1 MPLRAAA
8 ICGLVAPLT
17 FVAGVVLGDLAQP
30 SAFSPA
36 NDDISDLG
44 AVTASYPWLY
54 NQLAANLT
62 GLLVV
67 AFALGLWQALRP
79 GLLSRLGVLGLVVVG
94 AGMFLDGLFRL
105 DCQGIDAAC
114 DNASW
119 HSSAHKV
126 ESGITAT
133 ALLLTPPVLALAF
146 RRMPDWRAAWL
157 PTLLATPALILASAA
172 FSSLGSG
179 AASRAG
185 SFTWFVWLA
194 LVALHLLRVA
204 RDRAVRR
211 P

>member
-1 MPLRAAA
+1 VPLRLSALS
-8 ICGLVAPLT
+8 GLLAPLT
-17 FVAGVVLGDLAQP
+17 FVAGVLLGDLAQP

-44 AVTASYPWLY
+44 AVTASAPWLY

-62 GLLVV
+62 GVLVV

-94 AGMFLDGLFRL
+94 VGMFVDGLVRL
-105 DCQGIDAAC
+105 DCQGIDSAC
-114 DNASW
+114 DNTSW

-133 ALLLTPPVLALAF
+133 ALLLTPPVLAFAF
-146 RRMPDWRAAWL
+146 RRLPQWRAAWL
-157 PTLLATPALILASAA
+157 PTLLATPALIATSAA
-172 FSSLGSG
+172 FSTLGPG

-185 SFTWFVWLA
+185 SVAWFMWLA
-194 LVALHLLRVA
+194 FIALRLLRFA
-204 RDRAVRR
+204 RTGGIRR